1 MKIRV
6 LAKSQFNEYGKGG
19 FGSYSTD
26 HTMIAGNVK
35 SLAGLSAGVCYMPSN
50 LDALVKEDSETR
62 FKRAEKTLV
71 NKHHSVF
78 GHGQVTLAIE
88 DAPKILAMILNNEKI
103 YNTSEKS
110 GRYTE
115 MWTVGLEK
123 DYYERWIKIFEKRIT
138 EEYPK
143 MPEKMRHKYALENAR
158 YLISI
163 STPATTMIYTCSVQQ
178 LNYIYGWMKKWWD
191 DASYRF
197 QGVLD
202 PLAMRIGKVFDEF
215 TQQIEDLGLVVEG
228 LEDPKDRTF
237 SLFAERKRT
246 EEFGENYCINYTG
259 SFTQLAQAQRH
270 RTLSYEFY
278 IDAPFG
284 VYVPKIIRGTEFEE
298 KWENDAW
305 DLFIETGDY
314 PQGML
319 VNICERGTYDN
330 FILKCKERLCSRA
343 MLEIAQQTEAT
354 LVKYH
359 DSVMTKYGDP
369 CSADFNPAL
378 ISQIGRPLEDRI
390 GVARC
395 MCPFNFECAEESAC
409 PFGPRHFVDR
419 LI

>member
-1 MKIRV
+1 MKIRI
-6 LAKSQFNEYGKGG
+6 LAKSQFNGGKDG
-19 FGSYSTD
+19 FGTNCGY
-26 HTMIAGNVK
+26 HTMVSGDAR
-35 SLAGLSAGVCYMPSN
+35 SLAGLSASVCYMPGT
-50 LDALVKEDSETR
+50 LDALVMEESDKR
-62 FKRAEKTLV
+62 FKRAEKTLL

-78 GHGQVTLAIE
+78 GHDQVTLAIE

-115 MWTVGLEK
+115 MRTVGLEK
-123 DYYERWIKIFEKRIT
+123 DYYERWTKVFEQRIT
-138 EEYPK
+138 EEYPE
-143 MPEKMRHKYALENAR
+143 MSEKMRHKYALENAR
-158 YLISI
+158 YIISI
-163 STPATTMIYTCSVQQ
+163 STPATTMIYTCSIQQ

-202 PLAMRIGKVFDEF
+202 PLALRIGKVFDEF
-215 TQQIEDLGLVVEG
+215 MQQISDLGLVVDG

-237 SLFAERKRT
+237 SLFAERKRS

-278 IDAPFG
+278 IDAPFEI
-284 VYVPKIIRGTEFEE
+284 YVPRIIRGTEFEE
-298 KWENDAW
+298 KWRNDAW
-305 DLFIETGDY
+305 DLFMETGDY

-319 VNICERGTYDN
+319 VNICERGTFDN

-343 MLEIAQQTEAT
+343 MLEIAEQTEAT

-359 DSVMTKYGDP
+359 DSVIAKYGDP
-369 CSADFNPAL
+369 CSAEYNPAMVTY
-378 ISQIGRPLEDRI
+378 IGKPLENRI

-395 MCPFNFECAEESAC
+395 MCPFNFECTEESAC
-409 PFGPRHFVDR
+409 PFGPKHFVDR